1 MPGLGA
7 RALQNLQILWI
18 RHDPPRREYS
28 AEGTRGAGR
37 EVVRILA
44 QRSGPARQN
53 LGADLRGRGR
63 NRWARIRHSFA
74 MPRYRWTCLHGIYI
88 KHILQSE
95 IRSRSFSDDQ
105 LQFESSHKCDIEA
118 SCLPM

>member
-1 MPGLGA
+1 
-7 RALQNLQILWI
+7 
-18 RHDPPRREYS
+18 
-28 AEGTRGAGR
+28 
-37 EVVRILA
+37 
-44 QRSGPARQN
+44 
-53 LGADLRGRGR
+53 
-63 NRWARIRHSFA
+63 

-118 SCLPM
+118 SCLTYVTFEQVI